1 MTITHCSR
9 CFNLIIFIQFHALFT
24 FSYTATYFLNFLT
37 QFLNFINFF
46 FFSVSGVSTFC
57 RKKKK
62 NAMIFQSDFHSTGKL
77 GVQTVKNSHSFARRP
92 QRPQRKL
99 NYLGW
104 PQSWPLCYSQSF
116 SGTIYLI
123 TCLSYL
129 TLYETL
135 VLESTE
141 IDDRQIAYYFRSS

>member
-1 MTITHCSR
+1 MYFFLYCHLLFKLFNTI
-9 CFNLIIFIQFHALFT
+9 FK
-24 FSYTATYFLNFLT
+24 FSK
-37 QFLNFINFF
+37 FF
-46 FFSVSGVSTFC
+46 FLFLELVYSVG
-57 RKKKK
+57 KK

-77 GVQTVKNSHSFARRP
+77 VVQTVKNSHSFARRP

-116 SGTIYLI
+116 HGTIYLI

-129 TLYETL
+129 TYETL

-141 IDDRQIAYYFRSS
+141 IDDRQPITLEALNTYEWWWWPEAEIMILEHY